1 MKQFNS
7 DYMNG
12 VVQCMFLTVTLML
25 TQLHDC
31 PSKKPFLLITY
42 TLKKKIFLF
51 PIYTTRKKVKTNFY
65 WHTGT

>member
-7 DYMNG
+7 DCMNG
-12 VVQCMFLTVTLML
+12 VLQCMFLNVTLML

-42 TLKKKIFLF
+42 TLKKK
-51 PIYTTRKKVKTNFY
+51 KVSLSYLN
-65 WHTGT
+65 HP